1 MTKFG
6 HCRNDEV
13 LLVKRGVFMT
23 PYTYQRGETISLA
36 LDAVTGDPAQV
47 SAISASMKAVP
58 PGRTE
63 APASAPVSASFA
75 ITARPASGNDPA
87 GWTLTIP
94 ALVSASLSPGA
105 YVADA
110 RLEVAGGVIVTESV
124 AIRLKQSVSA

>member
-1 MTKFG
+1 
-6 HCRNDEV
+6 
-13 LLVKRGVFMT
+13 MT

-47 SAISASMKAVP
+47 TAISAAMKPVL

-63 APASAPVSASFA
+63 ASASAPFAASF
-75 ITARPASGNDPA
+75 TVTPRLASGDEPA

-94 ALVSASLSPGA
+94 AIVSASLSPGA

-110 RLEVAGGVIVTESV
+110 RLEVAGGVIVTDSV
-124 AIRLKQSVSA
+124 AIRVRQSVSA

>member
-1 MTKFG
+1 
-6 HCRNDEV
+6 
-13 LLVKRGVFMT
+13 MT

-36 LDAVTGDPAQV
+36 LDAVTGDPAEV
-47 SAISASMKAVP
+47 TSISAAMKAVP
-58 PGRTE
+58 PGRSE
-63 APASAPVSASFA
+63 APASAPISASFA
-75 ITARPASGNDPA
+75 IAARPAVGNDPA